1 MTLSHSERESRFVIK
16 YINYVIEKL
25 KKLFY
30 EKNNKKTY
38 SIKKIKKQNKKKLI
52 F

>member
-30 EKNNKKTY
+30 KKTIKKLILKKNKKT
-38 SIKKIKKQNKKKLI
+38 K
-52 F
+52 